1 MRNLKRALSLALAAA
16 MLISLMVVGASAA
29 DYGDQAQ
36 VKQTEAVEVLTGLGV
51 VGGDQNGNFNPTA
64 TLTRA
69 EFCVMIANA
78 LTGGTFDRT
87 LFEGTATPF
96 TDVQGH
102 WGAAYIAYCYSVGV
116 IAGTSATTFSPD
128 NTLTA
133 AQASAILLSALGYNQ
148 NNEFGANGQFEL
160 NVTKWAQNAGLY
172 AGMSVSASA
181 GISRENTARLIFNA
195 LTNTTPVGYSSL
207 AESYYT
213 EGTSALSGVVYTG
226 NQLDATKPGATPTD
240 AQSRYQSYTL
250 GYKNFEAVKDSASDD
265 FNRPGAYTWEVKGTD
280 ISSVY
285 VDAPMA
291 SYTAK
296 VTYGDLYNL
305 LGKST
310 VDVLV
315 SATIETDGDTGS
327 DVKANITKGSET
339 AVPGTGNGVLTEV
352 YYDQDTKAATIVVI
366 NTYLAKVTGV
376 TAATST
382 ADRYVTLTLQG
393 TPGITLKDSGKYET
407 NQFAKDDYVLV
418 TASKNASD
426 YSIVDVTP
434 ATVVEAAAVTAITG
448 TKNFVAN
455 GVTYKYSEKN
465 AISALTLGDEYNV
478 VLDAYGYAIGAPAYN
493 ETLDL
498 SNYLV
503 ITKAATSSSLGT
515 SIIANATFADG
526 TSKEITL
533 GKLDG
538 TKLNDSNYTTLL
550 GSATPKTIYSFTVS
564 DGVYDLKAAAAPYSS
579 NVDNDGTTTKG
590 SYTNGSASFTVPG
603 ESAVTVNSATT
614 FVVKNTTK
622 DTVTV
627 YTGIK
632 NMPTIDTDKMTDAA
646 ALYKTSNGVAAL
658 VYVEAT
664 EVKSGI
670 TSAKDLVYILDK
682 VPTQTKDG
690 DDIVFT
696 FNAIVD
702 GQVTTI
708 ATKNNTATTGVV
720 DVINAG
726 DKGLYYISAYDG
738 GYVQTIAKQADEA
751 TPATDTKIVIES
763 VSNKNVSFADDV
775 LKIDTAVFTCADDM
789 DVYTIT
795 AKGEATIAS
804 ASDLTVDNTTATY
817 TLVLDTSSTTAYV
830 TAVYVQK

>member
-1 MRNLKRALSLALAAA
+1 M
-16 MLISLMVVGASAA
+16 
-29 DYGDQAQ
+29 
-36 VKQTEAVEVLTGLGV
+36 
-51 VGGDQNGNFNPTA
+51 
-64 TLTRA
+64 
-69 EFCVMIANA
+69 
-78 LTGGTFDRT
+78 
-87 LFEGTATPF
+87 
-96 TDVQGH
+96 
-102 WGAAYIAYCYSVGV
+102 
-116 IAGTSATTFSPD
+116 
-128 NTLTA
+128 
-133 AQASAILLSALGYNQ
+133 
-148 NNEFGANGQFEL
+148 
-160 NVTKWAQNAGLY
+160 
-172 AGMSVSASA
+172 
-181 GISRENTARLIFNA
+181 
-195 LTNTTPVGYSSL
+195 
-207 AESYYT
+207 
-213 EGTSALSGVVYTG
+213 
-226 NQLDATKPGATPTD
+226 
-240 AQSRYQSYTL
+240 
-250 GYKNFEAVKDSASDD
+250 
-265 FNRPGAYTWEVKGTD
+265 
-280 ISSVY
+280 
-285 VDAPMA
+285 
-291 SYTAK
+291 
-296 VTYGDLYNL
+296 
-305 LGKST
+305 
-310 VDVLV
+310 
-315 SATIETDGDTGS
+315 
-327 DVKANITKGSET
+327 
-339 AVPGTGNGVLTEV
+339 
-352 YYDQDTKAATIVVI
+352 
-366 NTYLAKVTGV
+366 
-376 TAATST
+376 
-382 ADRYVTLTLQG
+382 
-393 TPGITLKDSGKYET
+393 
-407 NQFAKDDYVLV
+407 
-418 TASKNASD
+418 
-426 YSIVDVTP
+426 
-434 ATVVEAAAVTAITG
+434 
-448 TKNFVAN
+448 
-455 GVTYKYSEKN
+455 
-465 AISALTLGDEYNV
+465 
-478 VLDAYGYAIGAPAYN
+478 
-493 ETLDL
+493 
-498 SNYLV
+498 
-503 ITKAATSSSLGT
+503 
-515 SIIANATFADG
+515 
-526 TSKEITL
+526 
-533 GKLDG
+533 
-538 TKLNDSNYTTLL
+538 
-550 GSATPKTIYSFTVS
+550 
-564 DGVYDLKAAAAPYSS
+564 YDLKAAAAPYSS